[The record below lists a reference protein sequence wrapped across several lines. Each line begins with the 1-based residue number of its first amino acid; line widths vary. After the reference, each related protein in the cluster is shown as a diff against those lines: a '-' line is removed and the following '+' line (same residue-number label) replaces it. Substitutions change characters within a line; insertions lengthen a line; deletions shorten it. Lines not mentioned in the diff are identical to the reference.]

1 MHFFIKG
8 LHKGGDSFISIDL
21 FAWHVYELQNLLI
34 LTISSLL
41 QRSMWLWQHYKKR
54 TTFMEF
60 KAGML
65 MILKWSAATKEIE
78 CGTWCRIS
86 CGKYFRGYDGISG
99 FSVMDPIPA
108 YEFRSVITGLR
119 ARITTCHLDIVIVW
133 RTSKAT
139 ACHQWTWETWI
150 NNRWSK
156 LCTNRTLSRENITKL
171 IWFIHYQFNA
181 VI

>member
-21 FAWHVYELQNLLI
+21 FAWHVYKLQNLLI
-34 LTISSLL
+34 STISSLL

-54 TTFMEF
+54 ATFMEF

-65 MILKWSAATKEIE
+65 MILKRSAATKEIE

-99 FSVMDPIPA
+99 FSVMNPIPA

-139 ACHQWTWETWI
+139 ACHQWT
-150 NNRWSK
+150 
-156 LCTNRTLSRENITKL
+156 
-171 IWFIHYQFNA
+171 
-181 VI
+181 